1 MIVFTSDVSV
11 LSFCYVGVKIINE
24 LINQGIVTNFLF
36 VEACKYRASPTYAI
50 FTTTDSTT
58 AIFGYVLVS
67 GGFLH

>member
-24 LINQGIVTNFLF
+24 LINQ
-36 VEACKYRASPTYAI
+36 EACKYRASPTYAI

-58 AIFGYVLVS
+58 AIFGYVRVS